1 MKVISLISGGID
13 SPVSTYYMIRSGVEV
28 VALHLDNRPFTD
40 DKQVNK
46 VLQLVKHLEKLF
58 ENEIKTYV
66 IPHAKNQASF
76 ARNCKRKLGCVLC
89 KRMMLRIA
97 EKIAKQEGA
106 DAIVMGDSLG
116 QVASQ
121 TLQNLRIETQ
131 TVSIPILRPL
141 IGFDKNDIIEVAKD
155 IGTYEISILPGLCCT
170 IVPKKPA
177 TQAKL
182 EDILLEEEKADIVS
196 LLKESLDGVK

>member
-1 MKVISLISGGID
+1 MKVVSLISGGID
-13 SPVSTYYMIRSGVEV
+13 SPVSTYFMLRSGAEV
-28 VALHLDNRPFTD
+28 VAIHLDNRPFTD
-40 DKQVNK
+40 DRQVK
-46 VLQLVKHLEKLF
+46 KALELVKHLENVF
-58 ENEIKTYV
+58 EIEIKTYV
-66 IPHAKNQASF
+66 VPHAKNQASF

-97 EKIAKQEGA
+97 EEIAKREDA
-106 DAIVMGDSLG
+106 DAIVTGDSLG

-121 TLQNLRIETQ
+121 TLQNLSVETQ

-141 IGFDKNDIIEVAKD
+141 IGFDKNNIIEVARD

-182 EDILLEEEKADIVS
+182 EVILQEEEKADVAS
-196 LLKESLDGVK
+196 LLKESINGAK

>member
-1 MKVISLISGGID
+1 MKVVSLISGGID
-13 SPVSTYYMIRSGVEV
+13 SPVSTYLMLRNGVEV
-28 VALHLDNRPFTD
+28 VTLHLDNRPFTD
-40 DKQVNK
+40 EKQVNK
-46 VLQLVKHLEKLF
+46 ALALVKHLECQF
-58 ENEIKTYV
+58 GNEIKTYV
-66 IPHAKNQASF
+66 VPHGKNQAAF

-97 EKIAKQEGA
+97 EMIAKKEGA
-106 DAIVMGDSLG
+106 DAIVTGDSLA

-121 TLQNLRIETQ
+121 TLQNLMVETQ
-131 TVSIPILRPL
+131 AVSIPILRPL
-141 IGFDKNDIIEVAKD
+141 IGFDKNETIEIARD

-182 EDILLEEEKADIVS
+182 EIILQEEERVDIAF
-196 LLKESLDGVK
+196 LMKESMEGTK

>member
-46 VLQLVKHLEKLF
+46 VLQLIKHLEKLF

>member
-13 SPVSTYYMIRSGVEV
+13 SPVSTYFMLRSGVEV

-46 VLQLVKHLEKLF
+46 ALELVKHLEKLF
-58 ENEIKTYV
+58 EIEIKTYV

-97 EKIAKQEGA
+97 EEIAVKEGA
-106 DAIVMGDSLG
+106 DAIVTGDSLG

-121 TLQNLRIETQ
+121 TLQNLRVETQ
-131 TVSIPILRPL
+131 SISIPILRPL
-141 IGFDKNDIIEVAKD
+141 IGFDKNDIIEVARD
-155 IGTYEISILPGLCCT
+155 IGTYEVSILPGLCCT

-177 TQAKL
+177 TEAKL
-182 EDILLEEEKADIVS
+182 EAILREEVKADID
-196 LLKESLDGVK
+196 LLMKESMDWAI

>member
-13 SPVSTYYMIRSGVEV
+13 SPVSTYFMIRSGVEV

-46 VLQLVKHLEKLF
+46 VLQLIKHLEKLF